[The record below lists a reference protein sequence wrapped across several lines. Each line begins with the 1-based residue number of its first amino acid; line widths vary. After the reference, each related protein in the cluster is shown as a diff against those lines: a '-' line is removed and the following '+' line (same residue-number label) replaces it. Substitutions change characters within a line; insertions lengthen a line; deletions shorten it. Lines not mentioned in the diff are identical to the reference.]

1 MLIFRTY
8 SKFDHEKTLNKDLES
23 SSSDED
29 EGQNENLS
37 DKSMESSFEFKNQT
51 YDDKVKMY
59 QAKYQEK
66 EKEK

>member
-8 SKFDHEKTLNKDLES
+8 SKFDHEKNLNKDLES